1 MTGCPIHVVKP
12 TLSKHADGERWFFV
26 SIYTLP
32 VIFVYCFVEKKLNFG
47 YIFCNS
53 NTERSGTYYRLS
65 THIIRG
71 LIIVHD
77 FTFIVLISVSV
88 IFLVFEFFF
97 NFFVLTFLFSLAKL
111 RTRCCKLATT
121 LTIAING
128 VAKKKGVGGMK
139 TGGVTKTI
147 DGWI

>member
-1 MTGCPIHVVKP
+1 MVKP
-12 TLSKHADGERWFFV
+12 TFSKYADGERWFFV

-32 VIFVYCFVEKKLNFG
+32 FIFVYSFVEKKLNFG

-53 NTERSGTYYRLS
+53 NTERSENYYRLS
-65 THIIRG
+65 THISRG

-88 IFLVFEFFF
+88 IFIMFVFF
-97 NFFVLTFLFSLAKL
+97 NFCVLTFLLSLAKL

-121 LTIAING
+121 LTIATNG
-128 VAKKKGVGGMK
+128 VAKKNTGGGMK

-147 DGWI
+147 DG